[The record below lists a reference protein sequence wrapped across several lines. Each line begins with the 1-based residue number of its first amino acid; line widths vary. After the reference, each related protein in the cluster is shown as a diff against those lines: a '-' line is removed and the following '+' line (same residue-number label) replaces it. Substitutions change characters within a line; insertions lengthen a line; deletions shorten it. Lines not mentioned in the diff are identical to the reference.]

1 MPFFLLRCIVS
12 SPLRATLIA
21 VALCLVIPS
30 LVYPQDQPLR
40 VEVIGDSRGSLD
52 PIDVTVTNISSRS
65 IDLAVPANIVK
76 SRRESFRNP
85 LPMDVER
92 HSGGTWV
99 VTRPRGTAGVS
110 RAIKPGQTLTFRLG
124 VGGAGEYR
132 VRVWYVVDHNGP
144 YTPKQK
150 PNFGSVL
157 SRPFEIHANI

>member
-1 MPFFLLRCIVS
+1 MS
-12 SPLRATLIA
+12 SLLRATLIA
-21 VALCLVIPS
+21 LALSLVIPS

-40 VEVIGDSRGSLD
+40 VEVIGDFHGSLD

-76 SRRESFRNP
+76 SLRETLRNP

-92 HSGGTWV
+92 HSGGAWV
-99 VTRPRGTAGVS
+99 VTRPSGHAGVS
-110 RAIKPGQTLTFRLG
+110 RAIKRGQTLTFRLG

-132 VRVWYVVDHNGP
+132 VRVWYVVDHDGP

-150 PNFGSVL
+150 PSFGSVL
-157 SRPFEIHANI
+157 SRPFEIHPNI